1 MEAIRTRWTE
11 GDAHVARLA
20 SWRVKGFGILR
31 IIFGVVWAIDATFK
45 WLPGFHSNFED
56 YLSEGAEGQPRVVR
70 AWIELWVRTI
80 GVNPHFFAYVVA
92 IGETTIA
99 LALLLGVFSNLAY
112 LGGTLLSL
120 GIWSTAEGFGGPY
133 KSGSIDIG
141 AAIIYVL
148 VFVALFLTK
157 AGLHFGVDRWLT
169 PALGRGA
176 WLASGPL
183 LQASAADGDAAR
195 DRARRP
201 AVD

>member
-1 MEAIRTRWTE
+1 MSMTRTAWTE
-11 GDAHVARLA
+11 DTAHVARLA
-20 SWRVKGFGILR
+20 PWRVKGFGILR
-31 IIFGVVWAIDATFK
+31 IVFGIVWSIDATFK
-45 WLPGFHSNFED
+45 WLPGFHSNFEA
-56 YLSEGAEGQPRVVR
+56 YLAEGAEGQPRAVR

-80 GVNPHFFAYVVA
+80 GVNPHLFAYVIA

-99 LALLLGVFSNLAY
+99 LALLLGLLSNLAY

-133 KSGSIDIG
+133 RSGSIDIG

-157 AGLHFGVDRWLT
+157 AGLHFGVDRRLT

-183 LQASAADGDAAR
+183 PHDSAAGR
-195 DRARRP
+195 DTTRERGRRP
-201 AVD
+201 AGD